1 MAVSSKG
8 LFKRK
13 GSKKW
18 HCIIQVNKKRYQL
31 ALHENKQIAA
41 EMREKE
47 KARLKRKAGDKYVKT
62 WEAFKEKHSA
72 YVETEFRE
80 NTRRDYRRLYG
91 QIELY
96 LKPRFLSDL
105 TEEAFQDFK
114 NMLTADARAKG
125 VGLYGVNKSIQCY
138 KAMLR
143 VADGWGWLVQSP
155 KLFVVKQHKIT
166 LPDIDFIEQEDLPVL
181 LKYSSPKWRFSEL
194 LGTRA
199 GPRPI
204 EIIRLLKTDF
214 DLKNR
219 IGHIRPA
226 KADPKK
232 GILEFDPKTYE
243 CRTFKITDEM
253 VEAYNAIP
261 KNNSPYLVTTEYN
274 EPFASTSAFDQGYK
288 KHLKKVNRKIAEDW
302 AKEGKAGEPTQFD
315 HPPKIW
321 RKTFGSHLI
330 MQGVDLYA
338 VSKLLGHKNVLVT
351 QRHYA
356 PLLERQFQKFVLT
369 LPKLKY

>member
-1 MAVSSKG
+1 
-8 LFKRK
+8 
-13 GSKKW
+13 
-18 HCIIQVNKKRYQL
+18 
-31 ALHENKQIAA
+31 
-41 EMREKE
+41 
-47 KARLKRKAGDKYVKT
+47 
-62 WEAFKEKHSA
+62 
-72 YVETEFRE
+72 
-80 NTRRDYRRLYG
+80 
-91 QIELY
+91 
-96 LKPRFLSDL
+96 
-105 TEEAFQDFK
+105 
-114 NMLTADARAKG
+114 MLTADARAKG

-288 KHLKKVNRKIAEDW
+288 KHLKKLTGRLPKTGPKK
-302 AKEGKAGEPTQFD
+302 AKPASRLSLT
-315 HPPKIW
+315 
-321 RKTFGSHLI
+321 
-330 MQGVDLYA
+330 
-338 VSKLLGHKNVLVT
+338 
-351 QRHYA
+351 
-356 PLLERQFQKFVLT
+356 T
-369 LPKLKY
+369 LPKFGARRLEAI